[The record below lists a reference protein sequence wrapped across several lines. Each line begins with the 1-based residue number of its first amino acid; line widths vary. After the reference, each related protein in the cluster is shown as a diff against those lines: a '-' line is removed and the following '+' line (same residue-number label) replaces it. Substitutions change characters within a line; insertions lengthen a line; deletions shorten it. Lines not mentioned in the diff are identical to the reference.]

1 MWVVEYICLALSGI
15 KTNKARA
22 MLTMLGIIIGITSV
36 ISISSIGNT
45 ISGSVGDSMSF
56 LGTQNITVNL
66 DQKSN
71 ELSVAST
78 DIPDRDKLTASELNS
93 TLRKFVSA
101 Q

>member
-1 MWVVEYICLALSGI
+1 
-15 KTNKARA
+15 
-22 MLTMLGIIIGITSV
+22 
-36 ISISSIGNT
+36 
-45 ISGSVGDSMSF
+45 MSF